1 MRIVALLAVLV
12 WPTLAAAE
20 GARAPGGE
28 VDPLGAK
35 GVYAC
40 SVGAAAQVTFSVA
53 KFADGQYHV
62 EQRGD
67 GATVGLAR
75 YPWQMATAT
84 LYRERVTAR
93 AASKFRRLNGSLREL
108 QELLPGQAI
117 AADYAEA
124 PLDGSSQPLEWRY
137 EVRIGKRAASFGPSG
152 LGEIEVV
159 PVEET
164 RTRYVDG
171 QGQPLPLQR
180 AAEGFERREV
190 ARIAYAPALGLALR
204 VERRTAD
211 GQSLEACSLA
221 SYERP

>member
-1 MRIVALLAVLV
+1 MRIVALLVALV
-12 WPTLAAAE
+12 WPALASAE

-28 VDPLGAK
+28 VDPLGVK

-40 SVGAAAQVTFSVA
+40 SGGGAAEVSFRIA
-53 KFADGQYHV
+53 KFEDGKYQV
-62 EQRGD
+62 EQRAG
-67 GATVGLAR
+67 GVTVGLAR
-75 YPWQMATAT
+75 YPWQLATAT

-93 AASKFRRLNGSLREL
+93 AASKFRRLTGSLREL

-137 EVRIGKRAASFGPSG
+137 DVRVGRRVASFGPSG

-171 QGQPLPLQR
+171 RGQPLPLQR

-190 ARIAYAPALGLALR
+190 ARIAFAPALGLALR
-204 VERRTAD
+204 IERKTAD
-211 GQSLEACSLA
+211 GQPLEACSLTR
-221 SYERP
+221 YERP